1 MDFASLT
8 PDTITGIITVATSA
22 VTGLG
27 TFLMTRRSERISRQK
42 EIDQRLVEEKKI
54 ANEQII
60 EEKKISEAR
69 AITEKVAADSKEAQ
83 QAEQAATD
91 FDKLIQANQK
101 FRDEIRSE
109 LDEARGE
116 IEELKKKLCLKDK
129 EIEELKNSIADLKQE
144 LSLKDKRLADMK
156 IEIMRRNI
164 KVEDLR
170 GRVDM
175 IDQRDAERQLS
186 QSSTDQPEKPTP

>member
-1 MDFASLT
+1 MDFSFLT
-8 PDTITGIITVATSA
+8 SDVITAIITVVSST

-27 TFLMTRRSERISRQK
+27 TFFMTRRSERINRQK
-42 EIDQRLVEEKKI
+42 EINAQAL
-54 ANEQII
+54 A
-60 EEKKISEAR
+60 
-69 AITEKVAADSKEAQ
+69 EKVTSNTKEAQ
-83 QAEQAATD
+83 QSKQAADD

-101 FRDEIRSE
+101 FRDEIRKE
-109 LDEARGE
+109 LGVARTE
-116 IEELKKKLCLKDK
+116 IEELKKKLSLKDK
-129 EIEELKNSIADLKQE
+129 EIEELKNSIDDLKQE

-175 IDQRDAERQLS
+175 IDQRDAERLS
-186 QSSTDQPEKPTP
+186 NQSTIDQSEKPSV

>member
-1 MDFASLT
+1 MDLSFLT
-8 PDTITGIITVATSA
+8 TDVITGIITVVTSTA
-22 VTGLG
+22 TGLG
-27 TFLMTRRSERISRQK
+27 TFFMTRRSERVNRQK
-42 EIDQRLVEEKKI
+42 EIEARLADEKK
-54 ANEQII
+54 AA
-60 EEKKISEAR
+60 EER
-69 AITEKVAADSKEAQ
+69 ALAEKVASDTKEAQ
-83 QAEQAATD
+83 QAEQAAND

-101 FRDEIRSE
+101 FRDEVRKE
-109 LDEARGE
+109 LDEARKE
-116 IEELKKKLCLKDK
+116 IEELKKKLSLKDK

-186 QSSTDQPEKPTP
+186 RSSPEQHSDQQRP

>member
-1 MDFASLT
+1 MDFSFLT
-8 PDTITGIITVATSA
+8 SDVITAIITVVSST

-27 TFLMTRRSERISRQK
+27 TFFMTRRSERINRQK
-42 EIDQRLVEEKKI
+42 EINAQAL
-54 ANEQII
+54 A
-60 EEKKISEAR
+60 
-69 AITEKVAADSKEAQ
+69 EKVTSNTKEAQ
-83 QAEQAATD
+83 QSKQAADD

-101 FRDEIRSE
+101 FRDEIRKE
-109 LDEARGE
+109 LDEARTE
-116 IEELKKKLCLKDK
+116 IEELKKKLSLKDK
-129 EIEELKNSIADLKQE
+129 EIEELKNSIDDLKQE

-175 IDQRDAERQLS
+175 IDQRDAERLS
-186 QSSTDQPEKPTP
+186 NQSTIDQSEKPSV